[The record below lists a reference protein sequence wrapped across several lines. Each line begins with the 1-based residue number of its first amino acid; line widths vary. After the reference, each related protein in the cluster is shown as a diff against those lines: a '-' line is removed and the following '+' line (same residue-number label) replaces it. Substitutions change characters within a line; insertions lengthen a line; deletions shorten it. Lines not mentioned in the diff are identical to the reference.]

1 MLSKVLEML
10 QKKTSL
16 EVDKNGNPSQEEA
29 KIATAALL
37 FSIAGSDSDF
47 APEEVKA
54 VYVSLA
60 IQFGLDDKETMEIMS
75 KAEQAFK
82 DQQKIDSFV
91 ELVNKSYNE
100 KQRQLIFAMA
110 WRVVIADQRIEN
122 HEQKFASELRI
133 RLQLTRDQAE
143 EAKKMVFEG
152 AL

>member
-1 MLSKVLEML
+1 MLSKVLDML
-10 QKKTSL
+10 QRKTTL
-16 EVDKNGNPSQEEA
+16 ETDKDGKPALEEA

-54 VYVSLA
+54 CYVGLA
-60 IQFGLDDKETMEIMS
+60 VQFGLDDKETMEVMT

-82 DQQKIDSFV
+82 EQAKIDSFV
-91 ELVNKSYNE
+91 ELINKSYNE

-110 WRVVIADQRIEN
+110 WRVVVADQRIEN
-122 HEQKFASELRI
+122 HEQKFASELRV

-143 EAKKMVFEG
+143 EAKKLVFEG
-152 AL
+152 AV